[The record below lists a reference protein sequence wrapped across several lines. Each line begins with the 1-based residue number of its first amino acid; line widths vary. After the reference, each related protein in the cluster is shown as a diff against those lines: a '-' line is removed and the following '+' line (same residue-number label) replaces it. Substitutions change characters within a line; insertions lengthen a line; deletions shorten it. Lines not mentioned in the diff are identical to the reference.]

1 MATSTNRHG
10 RRLVKSNQLKK
21 GLNFSA
27 FFRDLPRIIVN
38 PEYSWIAALLCL
50 ILEVFLNAL
59 VIYKIPYTEIDWRA
73 YMQEVE
79 GVVNGTWDYQYLKGD
94 TGPLVYPGGFVY
106 VFLVLYAA
114 TLKGTWILC
123 GQVLFAVLYL
133 ATLYLV
139 FRLYTRSQI
148 VPPYALI
155 FMCFTSYRIH
165 SIYVLRLFNDPV
177 AIFFLFVALNFFS
190 DDRWFIGCIF
200 YSIAVS
206 VKMNI
211 LLFAPGL
218 LFILL
223 HSIGIKET
231 IYCLSLCGLVQLL
244 IGLPFLVANPVS
256 YISRAFDLG
265 RIFLHEWTVNWRF
278 VPEEI
283 FVSRSFHLCL
293 LVLHLLILAVFAY
306 SWTRKFGLLNRGEK
320 RSLALDNFLFIL
332 FVSNFVG
339 MVFSRSLHYQ
349 FYVWYFFTLPHLLWS
364 TNYNPILKLFVLGLL
379 ELSWNTYPSTV
390 LSSSLLHACHLV
402 ILVNILYH
410 GSPVPYM
417 STKKKAS

>member
-1 MATSTNRHG
+1 MAASTNRHG
-10 RRLVKSNQLKK
+10 KRLIKSVQFKK
-21 GLNFSA
+21 NLNFSTLC
-27 FFRDLPRIIVN
+27 RDLPRIIVN
-38 PEYSWIAALLCL
+38 PEYSWIVALLCL
-50 ILEVFLNAL
+50 LLEVVLNAL
-59 VIYKIPYTEIDWRA
+59 IIFKIPYTEIDWKA

-106 VFLVLYAA
+106 IFLILYAV

-123 GQVLFAVLYL
+123 AQILFAALYL
-133 ATLYLV
+133 ATLYVV

-165 SIYVLRLFNDPV
+165 SIYALRLFNDPF
-177 AIFFLFVALNFFS
+177 AIFFLFVAINFFS
-190 DDRWFIGCIF
+190 DGRWYIGCIF
-200 YSIAVS
+200 YSFAVS
-206 VKMNI
+206 IKMNI

-231 IYCLSLCGLVQLL
+231 TYCLSLCGLVQVLV
-244 IGLPFLVANPVS
+244 GFPFLLANPVS
-256 YISRAFDLG
+256 YISRSFDLG
-265 RIFLHEWTVNWRF
+265 RIFLHQWTVNWRF
-278 VPEEI
+278 LPEEI

-293 LVLHLLILAVFAY
+293 LFLHLITLAAFAY
-306 SWTRKFGLLNRGEK
+306 SWTRKFGILKKGEK
-320 RSLALDNFLFIL
+320 PYLALDNFLFIL

-364 TNYNPILKLFVLGLL
+364 TNYNPVIKLFTLGLL

-390 LSSSLLHACHLV
+390 LSSAVLHLCHLI
-402 ILVNILYH
+402 ILANLLYH
-410 GSPVPYM
+410 GCPVPYM
-417 STKKKAS
+417 KAKKKSS